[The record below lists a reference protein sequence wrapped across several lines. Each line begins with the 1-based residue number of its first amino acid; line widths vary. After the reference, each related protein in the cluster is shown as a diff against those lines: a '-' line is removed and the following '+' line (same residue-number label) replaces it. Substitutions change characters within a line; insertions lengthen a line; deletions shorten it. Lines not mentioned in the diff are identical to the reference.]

1 MNFIRELEKFF
12 RRGREGLRQQVSER
26 LDNGET
32 SVCDIC
38 LNSSNGNRRYF
49 ENRSGTYKLIAGCIE
64 IKTSITGK
72 YLNQLLFA
80 FFRLPTSTIME
91 NESLKHLISDN
102 ISSSH
107 YYRSSEIRFN
117 VLDLF
122 CIMFSTMIIIIG
134 TVGNAYVVY
143 IFGIKTRTQRFEY
156 FLVLLAIVDLI
167 SSFLV
172 PTSFLYLTIT
182 GFKRWH
188 FGISGCKII
197 PSLLQISVSV
207 SQGVLL
213 LISFE
218 RYHTLKKPFS
228 MRLSGV
234 KIIIWLICVLA
245 VSILIVYP
253 YITTLKVRED
263 RFTGIN
269 TCVPD
274 GSQYKTLLLS
284 ALIQLSRDIIAL
296 SLMLTFGYIIQKT
309 LTKQHKNLTWD
320 RNRFSEKGRKLLRNV
335 IIAFAILTLPVDI
348 FQCFFY
354 AMIYAQIKFSP
365 QAFSVILVSN
375 TLLNLLQIS
384 NSVVNV
390 FIYSRVHNAI
400 KIPCLSKP
408 KRRSR
413 NRSTFY
419 KTETDFVPVSFQEIG
434 NLNMSENSDSI
445 PSSPEEDLKVLGS
458 YGSDVG
464 SNLLPSNYEE
474 ILISL
479 RKEHA
484 L

>member
-1 MNFIRELEKFF
+1 
-12 RRGREGLRQQVSER
+12 
-26 LDNGET
+26 
-32 SVCDIC
+32 
-38 LNSSNGNRRYF
+38 
-49 ENRSGTYKLIAGCIE
+49 
-64 IKTSITGK
+64 
-72 YLNQLLFA
+72 
-80 FFRLPTSTIME
+80 ME
-91 NESLKHLISDN
+91 NESLKHVISHN
-102 ISSSH
+102 ISSSS

-117 VLDLF
+117 ILDLF

-143 IFGIKTRTQRFEY
+143 VFGIKTRTQRFEY

-228 MRLSGV
+228 VRLSYV
-234 KIIIWLICVLA
+234 KIVIWLICVLA
-245 VSILIVYP
+245 VSILLVYP
-253 YITTLKVRED
+253 YITTLKVHED
-263 RFTGIN
+263 RFNGIN

-274 GSQYKTLLLS
+274 GRHYKTLLLS
-284 ALIQLSRDIIAL
+284 ALIQVLRDIIAL

-365 QAFSVILVSN
+365 RAFSVILVSN

-408 KRRSR
+408 TRRSR

-419 KTETDFVPVSFQEIG
+419 KTETDFVPVNFEEIA
-434 NLNMSENSDSI
+434 NLNMSEHSDST

-474 ILISL
+474 ILVSL
-479 RKEHA
+479 RKEHT